1 MKKQFALIV
10 LLMVGSILSTS
21 VSAMSQSMGSGN
33 GGQSM
38 SMGGDNQSM
47 SMGDDDEDVPPP
59 VRAPRMM
66 QSSSGSQSMMMD
78 RKALQE
84 KSRQVRDRN
93 KDLRQES
100 QDARQEFR
108 TENSGAIRE
117 MRQSGTGADRD
128 AIKKAQDERR
138 NYISSLSGMSL
149 EQKSFYLSGIED
161 MIRNEIETRY
171 ANASG
176 ALQASRMLV
185 YTENALRRAEALA
198 NQIDLRA
205 SRGALRLSEVDAM
218 ITKITAELPNLST
231 EKKTKLAKKIDEKI
245 TKIQSNKRLPE
256 TSKTEIITKLTTLR
270 NTLLK

>member
-10 LLMVGSILSTS
+10 LLMVGSLLSAS
-21 VSAMSQSMGSGN
+21 VSAMSQSMGTGN

-38 SMGGDNQSM
+38 SMGNDGQSM
-47 SMGDDDEDVPPP
+47 SMDDDDDVPPP

-66 QSSSGSQSMMMD
+66 QSSSGSQSMLME

-84 KSRQVRDRN
+84 KARLTRERN
-93 KDLRQES
+93 QELRQES
-100 QDARQEFR
+100 QGARQEFR

-117 MRQSGTGADRD
+117 MKQSGTGADRE
-128 AIKKAQDERR
+128 AIKKIQDERR
-138 NYISSLSGMSL
+138 NYISSLSGISL
-149 EQKSFYLSGIED
+149 EQKSLYLSGIED

-171 ANASG
+171 ANATG

-218 ITKITAELPNLST
+218 IAKITAELPNLTT

-245 TKIQSNKRLPE
+245 VKIQSNKKLPE
-256 TSKTEIITKLTTLR
+256 TSKTEIIKKLTTLR

>member
-1 MKKQFALIV
+1 MKKQFVLIA
-10 LLMVGSILSTS
+10 LLMIGSMLSTS
-21 VSAMSQSMGSGN
+21 VNAMSQSMGSGT

-38 SMGGDNQSM
+38 SMGDDGQSM
-47 SMGDDDEDVPPP
+47 SMDDDDDMPPP

-66 QSSSGSQSMMMD
+66 QSSSGSQSMMME

-84 KSRQVRDRN
+84 KTRITRERN
-93 KDLRQES
+93 QELRQES
-100 QDARQEFR
+100 QGARQEFR

-117 MRQSGTGADRD
+117 MRQSGTGADRE

-171 ANASG
+171 ANATG

-185 YTENALRRAEALA
+185 YAENALRRAEALA

-205 SRGALRLSEVDAM
+205 SRGSLRLSEVDAM
-218 ITKITAELPNLST
+218 ITKITAELPNLSV
-231 EKKTKLAKKIDEKI
+231 EKKTKLAKKIDQKI

-256 TSKTEIITKLTTLR
+256 ASKTEIIAKLTALR
-270 NTLLK
+270 NALLK